1 MARIL
6 ICRTCQVAMKLR
18 DYHGDAHDDI
28 ELREMID
35 RHLGKATD
43 PRPESHPAQLFVV
56 DDDDLSKM
64 TDAQLND
71 ALKNRIDLEIK
82 EFRDDFK
89 DQAMGCYNLHNRPT
103 GGCIDWKDDSR
114 VIGRKTGVPKDE
126 RAYLCDYCP
135 VSAFVAFKQ
144 RQAAGLYGKK

>member
-1 MARIL
+1 MARLL
-6 ICRTCQVAMKLR
+6 ICRSCSVAMKLR
-18 DYHGDAHDDI
+18 DFHGDSSNDH

-35 RHLGKATD
+35 RHLGKAAD
-43 PRPESHPAQLFVV
+43 PRPESHPAQLFIV
-56 DDDDLSKM
+56 DDEDLELM
-64 TDAQLND
+64 NDAQLNE
-71 ALKNRIDLEIK
+71 ALKNKLDVEIS

-89 DQAMGCYNLHNRPT
+89 EQAMGCYNLHNRPA

-114 VIGRKTGVPKDE
+114 VLGRKTGIPKSE

-135 VSAFVAFKQ
+135 VSTYVEFKT